1 MATKIGNDV
10 HSALTDFN
18 KAYDKAWSFGTNW
31 DNQGTEFETFV
42 NKFLFPKI
50 NETALINVDLG
61 NRFEWLA
68 REVDFIGQ
76 YSEEYV
82 IKDSVPVSLSLET
95 NAYQM
100 LEHNYPQMI
109 TKLYGNGI
117 IKKQKFS
124 LNNNDVRLN
133 FATIGDAINYA
144 MGVYLKRIS
153 DINYLEEQEVKGML
167 VDYAMNH
174 SAYVDDSVQSLQEL
188 YSKLFELMLDLQDNN
203 SIFNESKEA
212 SGGAIGRYTTTTKLD
227 NVVILTTNRVKTYLL
242 DTKIANTFNAEGIDL
257 SKRIISFRDL
267 GGVYRLTENV
277 KVESDEALALFDA
290 MGDYQTKKGHTIMK
304 GMVISFDVSD
314 LPEFKGKVVEIK
326 PDTDN
331 FTYVFDIN
339 KIRYEKYTKD
349 MLKKPLFDRE
359 NDVYT
364 HWMHYYSRKN
374 MSPFYNGALI
384 K

>member
-18 KAYDKAWSFGTNW
+18 NAYDKAWSFGTNW

-227 NVVILTTNRVKTYLL
+227 NVVILTSNRVKTYLL
-242 DTKIANTFNAEGIDL
+242 DTKIANTFNAEGIDF

-277 KVESDEALALFDA
+277 KVESDEAIALFDA

-359 NDVYT
+359 NDVFT

>member
-18 KAYDKAWSFGTNW
+18 KAYDTAWSFGTNW
-31 DNQGTEFETFV
+31 DNQGTQFETFV

-50 NETALINVDLG
+50 NETALINVKLG

-68 REVDFIGQ
+68 REVDFVGQ

-82 IKDSVPVSLSLET
+82 IKDSVPVSLNLET
-95 NAYQM
+95 NAYAM

-133 FATIGDAINYA
+133 FATIGDAIGYA

-153 DINYLEEQEVKGML
+153 DINYLEEQEVKGMI

-174 SAYVDDSVQSLQEL
+174 SNYVDDEIQSLQEL

-203 SIFNESKEA
+203 SIFNESNKA
-212 SGGAIGRYTTTTKLD
+212 SNGAIGRYTTTTKLE
-227 NVVILTTNRVKTYLL
+227 NVVILTSNKVKTYLL

-257 SKRIISFRDL
+257 SKRIMSFRDL

-277 KVESDEALALFDA
+277 KVTSDEALDLFSA
-290 MGDYQTKKGHTIMK
+290 MGDYQTKKDHTIIK
-304 GMVISFDVSD
+304 GMVVSFDVSQ
-314 LPEFKGKVVEIK
+314 LPEFEGKVVEIK
-326 PDTDN
+326 PDSEY
-331 FTYVFDIN
+331 FTYVFDVN

-349 MLKKPLFDRE
+349 MMKKPLFDRE

-374 MSPFYNGALI
+374 MSPFYNGALL